1 MTNKEYNKILKE
13 SLKFWQQDVKK
24 YKKYFKNESIK

>member
-1 MTNKEYNKILKE
+1 MNNKQYNKQLKK

-24 YKKYFKNESIK
+24 YKRYFKNENPK

>member
-1 MTNKEYNKILKE
+1 MTKKEYNKILKK
-13 SLKFWQQDVKK
+13 SLKFWQQDIKD

>member
-1 MTNKEYNKILKE
+1 MTSKQYNKILKE
-13 SLKFWQQDVKK
+13 SLKFWQQDVKR

>member
-1 MTNKEYNKILKE
+1 MTNKQYNKQLKK

-24 YKKYFKNESIK
+24 YKRYFKSESIK

>member
-1 MTNKEYNKILKE
+1 MTKKQNKKILKQ

-24 YKKYFKNESIK
+24 YKKYFKNESTK

>member
-1 MTNKEYNKILKE
+1 MTKKEYNKILKE
-13 SLKFWQQDVKK
+13 SLEFWQQDVKK

>member
-1 MTNKEYNKILKE
+1 MNNKQYNKILKK